1 MLTNFNNPATSQ
13 ITQASTLN
21 ENKIAV
27 NISKSLYA
35 EIELRVKRSSGAFN
49 SVDDYI
55 EFVLDEFVRQ
65 DKRTAV
71 DKAKPQENEEMK
83 KRLRSLGYM

>member
-1 MLTNFNNPATSQ
+1 M
-13 ITQASTLN
+13 N

-27 NISKSLYA
+27 NISKSLHA
-35 EIELRVKRSSGAFN
+35 EIELRVKRSNGAFK
-49 SVDDYI
+49 SVEDYV

-65 DKRTAV
+65 DKRDAINEV
-71 DKAKPQENEEMK
+71 KPRVNEEVM

>member
-1 MLTNFNNPATSQ
+1 V
-13 ITQASTLN
+13 STLN

-27 NISKSLYA
+27 NISKSLHA
-35 EIELRVKRSSGAFN
+35 EIELRVKRSNGAFK
-49 SVDDYI
+49 SVEDYV

-65 DKRTAV
+65 DKRDAINEV
-71 DKAKPQENEEMK
+71 KPRVNEEVM